1 MLVLS
6 ILLATSAVVL
16 RVAVVTVGHAVSL
29 LFLTV
34 MNDECFVAE
43 ACRFGV
49 QPLGALDLMEA

>member
-16 RVAVVTVGHAVSL
+16 GVVVVTVGHAVSL

-34 MNDECFVAE
+34 MSDECFVAE

-49 QPLGALDLMEA
+49 